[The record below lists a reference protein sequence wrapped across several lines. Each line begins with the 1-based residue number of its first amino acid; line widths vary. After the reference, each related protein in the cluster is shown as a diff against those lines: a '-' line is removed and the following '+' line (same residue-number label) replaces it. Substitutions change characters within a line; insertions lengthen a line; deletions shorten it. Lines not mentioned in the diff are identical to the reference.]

1 MKFLFLLAANIK
13 RKKIR
18 TFLTLGS
25 YFTAF
30 LLFGLLSAIKS
41 AFNQGVD
48 VAGAN
53 RIVVGNKTSIIMPLP
68 ISYMEKFFELNGV
81 KNVTYASWFG
91 GYYKDPK
98 NFFAQMAVDSYTYFD
113 VYSEFK
119 IEKNQFL
126 DFMKDRQGCI
136 VGKKTAEKYG
146 FKIGDKIP
154 IIASVWGGVW
164 EFNLRAIYTGTKP
177 EDDLTQFFFHA
188 SYLEERRPWGKG
200 MVGWYIVEI
209 EKPELAFSISREID
223 SIFSNSPYET
233 KSDTEKA
240 FALGFVKQIG
250 NIELIILSIGA
261 IVFLTLL
268 LVTSNTME
276 LSVRERSAEFAVLKT
291 IGFSDSLLYFLT
303 ISESLFYSFMGGSLG
318 ILVAKLFTLKGDPT
332 GGFLPVFYISMN
344 QMVLGFLLIFV
355 FGFLSGILPARRVYK
370 LRIVEALGRI

>member
-1 MKFLFLLAANIK
+1 VKFLFLLAANIK